1 MKGSVFI
8 AVTLDGY
15 IATPDGNVDFLND
28 FMAEETSPAEKDPY
42 SFESFLQK
50 VDVMIMGRKTFEK
63 VLSFGDA
70 MWAYGSLPIIVW
82 TRQDDYAIPENRQGT
97 VRCRNLSPLG
107 LWDDLQNQGYQHA
120 YIDGGATIAAF
131 HACALIDDW
140 ILTRVPI
147 LLGDGVSLFA
157 PTVPG
162 YEPLT
167 HVHTQS
173 SERNGFVTSHYRAAA
188 RDVVEPSLPADDDD
202 GDAAILHDNPDYI
215 PPNQQDILL
224 TDVTSKKL
232 HTVIS
237 GELEIMYLS
246 PAEETQSSPLLGFV
260 FGFNKRLLVNV
271 VTRRRSRRVGGPKYP
286 SFNVVFLCDT
296 VSPSTF
302 ICAEAMTVLLGKQ
315 NQDAIP
321 ETLTVQLADF
331 PFAVEAH
338 VSPFASHYSDVNVI
352 GMDVLTKLKT
362 TIHGK
367 SLSFTLAPD
376 HEYEVE

>member
-1 MKGSVFI
+1 MYKVPRMTYRRYVFHDGQKTKRTKRNTARTATTMI
-8 AVTLDGY
+8 TAKPQQQQQQQRHLIETLLEFIWLSNGLLFCSMPT
-15 IATPDGNVDFLND
+15 TPEKEKTPRD
-28 FMAEETSPAEKDPY
+28 ETGQPKASSPASSD
-42 SFESFLQK
+42 ES
-50 VDVMIMGRKTFEK
+50 
-63 VLSFGDA
+63 
-70 MWAYGSLPIIVW
+70 
-82 TRQDDYAIPENRQGT
+82 
-97 VRCRNLSPLG
+97 
-107 LWDDLQNQGYQHA
+107 
-120 YIDGGATIAAF
+120 
-131 HACALIDDW
+131 
-140 ILTRVPI
+140 
-147 LLGDGVSLFA
+147 
-157 PTVPG
+157 
-162 YEPLT
+162 
-167 HVHTQS
+167 
-173 SERNGFVTSHYRAAA
+173 
-188 RDVVEPSLPADDDD
+188 
-202 GDAAILHDNPDYI
+202 ILHDNPDYI

-237 GELEIMYLS
+237 GELEVMYLS

-352 GMDVLTKLKT
+352 GMDVLTQLKT

-367 SLSFTLAPD
+367 SLSFTLVPD

>member
-1 MKGSVFI
+1 MRRGS
-8 AVTLDGY
+8 
-15 IATPDGNVDFLND
+15 P
-28 FMAEETSPAEKDPY
+28 K
-42 SFESFLQK
+42 LQ
-50 VDVMIMGRKTFEK
+50 
-63 VLSFGDA
+63 
-70 MWAYGSLPIIVW
+70 
-82 TRQDDYAIPENRQGT
+82 
-97 VRCRNLSPLG
+97 
-107 LWDDLQNQGYQHA
+107 
-120 YIDGGATIAAF
+120 
-131 HACALIDDW
+131 
-140 ILTRVPI
+140 
-147 LLGDGVSLFA
+147 
-157 PTVPG
+157 
-162 YEPLT
+162 
-167 HVHTQS
+167 
-173 SERNGFVTSHYRAAA
+173 
-188 RDVVEPSLPADDDD
+188 
-202 GDAAILHDNPDYI
+202 AAILHDNPDYI

-237 GELEIMYLS
+237 GELEVMYLS

-296 VSPSTF
+296 GSPSTF
-302 ICAEAMTVLLGKQ
+302 ICAEAMTVLLEKQ

-352 GMDVLTKLKT
+352 GMDVLTQLKT

-367 SLSFTLAPD
+367 SLSFTLVPD